1 MTGTFAYTV
10 GILQELSGAF
20 WGTDS
25 YVYRGYSEYE
35 TNKHLAHFSAGA
47 SNSIYQDNGKIS
59 QLSLTLNYVI
69 KA

>member
-25 YVYRGYSEYE
+25 YIFEGSANYSS
-35 TNKHLAHFSAGA
+35 NKHLAHFSAGA
-47 SNSIYQDNGKIS
+47 SNSIYQDNGHVYPKSIA
-59 QLSLTLNYVI
+59 LNYII